1 MTDDAAGEN
10 NIESLA
16 QRAKEVL
23 DRVRSN
29 ADDIDLSAAS
39 FEQVASQDDIAPDV
53 DLDVP
58 EVDLDTDVSAA
69 ATPGG
74 YISALQDSDD
84 SDSES
89 EADLGVDQ
97 DVDPQLDDD
106 TDLPEDEGIGDES
119 AIAAAIGLGESADG
133 DSDIDEEPEVD
144 DIEADE
150 AVEPIVEDETPTEL
164 LDDVPEPASA
174 ALATADSFDADSLRV
189 EPVEEESNRRLG
201 CLIPLFLLGLLIL
214 ALILFWG
221 SLFGDDEAV
230 LLDNDTV
237 ASTTSEPLEAT
248 TSTTELDATTSTS
261 ETTTTTTTTE
271 VPPAIPDTA
280 WELLGGTTG
289 TDQFA
294 SFGAPFGLQ
303 AILEGADAPG
313 LDGFTLLA
321 PSNEAIAAL
330 SQEDVASFGQD
341 PASAEALI
349 NYHIID
355 QRLTPELLLSAAGG
369 QIESRVGLPID
380 VALEG
385 DDLVLNGQAR
395 VALDALVADNAHVLV
410 IDSVLQ
416 PPTINTVIE
425 LGEVQFEVISAII
438 TPAGQAE
445 LQKAVEFFEENPDA
459 NAVIEGHTDT
469 DGPAG
474 PNQGLSE
481 RRANAVRDFLISQG
495 VDGSR
500 LTAEGFG
507 ETQPIIVD
515 GVEDKVASRRIELN
529 IR

>member
-39 FEQVASQDDIAPDV
+39 FEQVASHDDITPDV

-58 EVDLDTDVSAA
+58 EDDPGTEATAA

-74 YISALQDSDD
+74 YISALQGPEESA
-84 SDSES
+84 SET

-106 TDLPEDEGIGDES
+106 TDLPEEEGIGDES

-133 DSDIDEEPEVD
+133 DSDIDEEPD
-144 DIEADE
+144 DQGTDDE
-150 AVEPIVEDETPTEL
+150 DFETIVEDETPTEL

-174 ALATADSFDADSLRV
+174 ALATTDSFDADSLRV

-271 VPPAIPDTA
+271 VPPVIPDTA

-445 LQKAVEFFEENPDA
+445 LQKAVVFFEENPDA

>member
-29 ADDIDLSAAS
+29 ADDIDLFAVPT
-39 FEQVASQDDIAPDV
+39 EQVPSRDDVAADV

-58 EVDLDTDVSAA
+58 EVDVDTEVSAA

-74 YISALQDSDD
+74 YISAIQETDD
-84 SDSES
+84 T
-89 EADLGVDQ
+89 
-97 DVDPQLDDD
+97 DPQLDADADVEQLPDD
-106 TDLPEDEGIGDES
+106 ESEESGDDES
-119 AIAAAIGLGESADG
+119 AIAAAIGLDEGADV
-133 DSDIDEEPEVD
+133 DSDIDVEPEQQGTD
-144 DIEADE
+144 DETVE
-150 AVEPIVEDETPTEL
+150 AVEAVVEDETPTGVV
-164 LDDVPEPASA
+164 DDVPEAASA
-174 ALATADSFDADSLRV
+174 AGATTDSFDADSLRV
-189 EPVEEESNRRLG
+189 EPAEEESNRRLG
-201 CLIPLFLLGLLIL
+201 CLIPLLLLGLLIL

-230 LLDNDTV
+230 LLDGDTV

-248 TSTTELDATTSTS
+248 TATTELEATTSS
-261 ETTTTTTTTE
+261 SDTTTTTTTTE
-271 VPPAIPDTA
+271 VPPTIPDTA
-280 WELLGGTTG
+280 WELLGGATG

-330 SQEDVASFGQD
+330 SQEDIASFGQD

-369 QIESRVGLPID
+369 QLESRIGLPID
-380 VALEG
+380 VALDG

-395 VALDALVADNAHVLV
+395 VALDALIAENAHILV

-438 TPAGQAE
+438 TPAGEVE
-445 LQKAVEFFEENPDA
+445 LQKAVEFFQNNPDA

-474 PNQGLSE
+474 PNQALSE

>member
-58 EVDLDTDVSAA
+58 EADLDTDVSAA

-106 TDLPEDEGIGDES
+106 ADLPEDESSGDES

-133 DSDIDEEPEVD
+133 DSDIDEEPEAD
-144 DIEADE
+144 DIEVDE
-150 AVEPIVEDETPTEL
+150 AVEPIVEDETPTEF
-164 LDDVPEPASA
+164 LDDVPESASA
-174 ALATADSFDADSLRV
+174 ALATTDSFDADSLRV

-230 LLDNDTV
+230 LLDGDTV

-248 TSTTELDATTSTS
+248 TSTTELEATTSTS
-261 ETTTTTTTTE
+261 ETTTTTTTE

-380 VALEG
+380 VTLEG